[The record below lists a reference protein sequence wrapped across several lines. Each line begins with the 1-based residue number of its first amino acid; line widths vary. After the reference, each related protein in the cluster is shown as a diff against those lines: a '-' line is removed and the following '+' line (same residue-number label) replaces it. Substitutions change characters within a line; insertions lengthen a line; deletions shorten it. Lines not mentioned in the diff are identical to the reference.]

1 MEDDSPSSKRICLSP
16 SVTKLPSSL
25 HDSPA
30 MPMPS
35 SSHDISVVSPQVCSG
50 DLPVKLHSSSQEHA
64 VSPLHSSSKD
74 FVSSPSPHDVPAT
87 PPKSG
92 FNLHDASIPSPP
104 NSHDLLATPPEFFHD
119 PSIITPNPVDLH
131 DSPSQSHDPTV
142 QSHSSSCNTI
152 PACSN
157 MCDASLPS
165 SYITTLSSSSL
176 PTATEQQD
184 QLEFTD
190 PTSDIINTQLNQQIT
205 DVQHFLKT
213 DRLKRTKLPDTNT
226 VQ

>member
-1 MEDDSPSSKRICLSP
+1 
-16 SVTKLPSSL
+16 
-25 HDSPA
+25 

-35 SSHDISVVSPQVCSG
+35 SSHDISGVSPQACSG
-50 DLPVKLHSSSQEHA
+50 DLPVKLHSSPQEHA

-74 FVSSPSPHDVPAT
+74 FVSSPSSHNVPAM
-87 PPKSG
+87 PPKSD

-104 NSHDLLATPPEFFHD
+104 NSHDLLATPPESFHG
-119 PSIITPNPVDLH
+119 PSIITPNPVDSH

-142 QSHSSSCNTI
+142 QSHSSPCNTI
-152 PACSN
+152 PACPN
-157 MCDASLPS
+157 MCDAS
-165 SYITTLSSSSL
+165 SYIITTLSSSSL

-190 PTSDIINTQLNQQIT
+190 PTSVSDIINTQLNQRIT